1 MLMASLNPRL
11 PSTPR
16 LLALAGA
23 SFLAGVIL
31 LLGMCQQQP
40 KSNQVSQNG
49 PVSATTPSILLLSD
63 KDASAL
69 RLPSYKTQV
78 LAAIN
83 DAKHSIRAANYII
96 RPARDSVDAILAALA
111 KAQKRGV
118 KVEILIDD
126 SRKYQ
131 SSAREDKNDEGI
143 ARAAALGLNISMD
156 TKNRILHTKC
166 LIIDGATAIV
176 GSHNWTHSALG
187 DNHETSILTH
197 DPQIIADLERFLDGV
212 EFGTGR

>member
-1 MLMASLNPRL
+1 MATLNPRL

-16 LLALAGA
+16 LLALAGV

-31 LLGMCQQQP
+31 LLGMCQQTKNAP
-40 KSNQVSQNG
+40 IHNG
-49 PVSATTPSILLLSD
+49 APIAATSPAILLLSD
-63 KDASAL
+63 KDARTL
-69 RLPSYKTQV
+69 RLPSYKTEV
-78 LAAIN
+78 LAAIKG
-83 DAKHSIRAANYII
+83 AKHSIRAANYII
-96 RPARDSVDAILAALA
+96 RPGRDSVDEILVALE

-118 KVEILIDD
+118 KVEIIVDD

-143 ARAAALGLNISMD
+143 SRAAELGLKISMD
-156 TKNRILHTKC
+156 TKSRILHTKC
-166 LIIDGATAIV
+166 IIIDGNTAIV

-187 DNHETSILTH
+187 DNHESSILTH

-212 EFGTGR
+212 EIGNGR